1 MRPVPKGRGMS
12 IYRTRHPKKCGLCGK
27 RILAKSSSELYCP
40 SCSHF
45 LRRMELSKLSPKAM
59 KDIRRYVRKD
69 GFTCD
74 YSGISLELKDFASPW
89 YYNFSYP
96 DKRNPNKMVL
106 AAALFSVMKMELIKP
121 EFRYYVL
128 QLHDNRTKHAKIKKR
143 PIIHWNRLGLGVCCI
158 CGKPKSSTHT
168 VYCSTCSYTARRM
181 RLRRL
186 PAKTRQAIWDYI
198 RKYGYVCYYT
208 GMPLELN
215 NRHDPW
221 YLVFDHFNPRDP
233 YKMVITSYL
242 VNEMKNDLTEDE
254 FWYYIA
260 QLANH
265 FRKGT
270 PVRKRKLKYWARHY
284 VPS

>member
-1 MRPVPKGRGMS
+1 MSAYKKPVSR
-12 IYRTRHPKKCGLCGK
+12 KCGLCGK
-27 RILAKSSSELYCP
+27 RILAQYPTELYCQP
-40 SCSHF
+40 CSHF
-45 LRRMELSKLSPKAM
+45 VRRMELLKLSPKAI
-59 KDIRRYVRKD
+59 KGIRRYVRKY

-74 YSGISLELKDFASPW
+74 YSGISLNLKDFASPW

-96 DKRNPNKMVL
+96 DKRNPNKVVI

-128 QLHDNRTKHAKIKKR
+128 QLYDNRTKHTKIKKR
-143 PIIHWNRLGLGVCCI
+143 PIIHWNRLGSGGCCI
-158 CGKPKSSTHT
+158 CGQPKSSTHS
-168 VYCSTCSYTARRM
+168 VYCPTCFITARRM

-198 RKYGYVCYYT
+198 RQYGYVCYYT
-208 GMPLELN
+208 GMPLELK

-221 YLVFDHFNPRDP
+221 YYVFDHCNPRDP
-233 YKMVITSYL
+233 NKVVITSFL

-270 PVRKRKLKYWARHY
+270 TVKKIKLKYWARRY